1 MSWRDASLSGLLWN
15 KEEVEALV
23 VLLVL
28 NEVGIDD
35 AAWWRVVDGLTIRAF
50 DEHPLVD
57 PFVDDYQS
65 DWRNTCDGIIDR
77 LEGLFEL
84 RDLLFDDLVSLS
96 FANTISVDDYLG
108 GQVALILIGEAL
120 DGIDHASVKV
130 LLHDFL
136 ILWLNDDV

>member
-1 MSWRDASLSGLLWN
+1 MSWCDASLGGLLWN

-23 VLLVL
+23 VLLVF

-35 AAWWRVVDGLTIRAF
+35 AAWWRVVDRLAIRAF

-57 PFVDDYQS
+57 SFVDDDQS
-65 DWRNTCDGIIDR
+65 NWRNTCDGIIDR

-108 GQVALILIGEAL
+108 GQVALILI
-120 DGIDHASVKV
+120 
-130 LLHDFL
+130 
-136 ILWLNDDV
+136 